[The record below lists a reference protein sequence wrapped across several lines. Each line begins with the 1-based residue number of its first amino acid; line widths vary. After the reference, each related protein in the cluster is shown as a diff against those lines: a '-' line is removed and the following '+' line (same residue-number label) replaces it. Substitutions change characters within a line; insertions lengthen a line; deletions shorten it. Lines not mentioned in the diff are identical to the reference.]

1 MIKENDLVLLYKDH
15 NRNYLVKITQNQFH
29 TDKGFVELKEAI
41 GKELGSKLST
51 NLNED
56 FYLLRPTLHN
66 LVLKIKRKTQIIYP
80 KDIGIILTKGTI
92 FPGAKIIETGTGS
105 GGLTTAMA
113 NFVRPNGKVY
123 TYEQRPEFY
132 ENAKRNIEKY
142 GLSDYVQFKN
152 MEVQGEFEETD
163 ADFVMIDIGSQWDL
177 VPAAYKALK
186 GGCRMATICPSFE
199 QLTRTVYTMED
210 VGFIDIETV
219 ETSVRHILVRR
230 NKTRP
235 EQSIP
240 SHTGFLVFGTKIF
253 KSENTNQEKPDNTDQ
268 EKTDTSQE

>member
-15 NRNYLVKITQNQFH
+15 SRNYLIKITQGQFH
-29 TDKGFVELKEAI
+29 TDKGFVELKDAI
-41 GKELGSKLST
+41 GKELGSKLTT

-56 FYLLRPTLHN
+56 FYLLQPNLHQ
-66 LVLKIKRKTQIIYP
+66 LVMKIKRKTQIIYP

-105 GGLTTAMA
+105 GALTTAMA
-113 NFVRPNGKVY
+113 NFVRPEGKVF
-123 TYEQRPEFY
+123 TYEARPEFY
-132 ENAKRNIEKY
+132 ENSKKNIEKY
-142 GLSDYVQFKN
+142 GLSDYVQLKN
-152 MEVQGEFEETD
+152 IEITNEFEEKD

-177 VPAAYKALK
+177 VGAAYKALK
-186 GGCRMATICPSFE
+186 GGYRMATICPSFE
-199 QLTRTVYTMED
+199 QLTKTVFTMEEI
-210 VGFIDIETV
+210 GFIDIETV

-240 SHTGFLVFGTKIF
+240 SHTGFLVFGTKII
-253 KSENTNQEKPDNTDQ
+253 KDN
-268 EKTDTSQE
+268 